1 MLKHLSILVFSLL
14 FATLTPKHS
23 CAQVSNN
30 DTIALGGVV
39 VNSDTFAMVYMDYVY
54 IKGKMSR
61 KMARQRRRYNKLR
74 HNIYKVYPYAVIAA
88 DVLKDVDSTLLA
100 IGDNKQKRKAYL
112 KTIEN
117 ELKRRFKG
125 EISDMTISQ
134 GHLLVKL
141 IDRQTGKS
149 CYHIIKELKGGFS
162 AVVIQSVATIFTHN
176 LKKEYDPLGD
186 DKEIEEIVRELE
198 ANRYFD
204 YMYQQYKQQNKRSLQ
219 ANNGKAAY

>member
-1 MLKHLSILVFSLL
+1 MAS
-14 FATLTPKHS
+14 
-23 CAQVSNN
+23 AQVSNN
-30 DTIALGGVV
+30 DTILQGGVV
-39 VNSDTFAMVYMDYVY
+39 VGQDTFAMVYMDYVY
-54 IKGKMSR
+54 ITGKLP
-61 KMARQRRRYNKLR
+61 KHLARQRRQFNKLR
-74 HNIYKVYPYAVIAA
+74 YNIYKVYPYAVIAA

-100 IGDNKQKRKAYL
+100 IGDNKKQRKAYL
-112 KTIEN
+112 NTVEA
-117 ELKRRFKG
+117 ELKKRFKG
-125 EISDMTISQ
+125 ELTNMTISQ

-186 DKEIEEIVRELE
+186 DKEIEAIVQELE

-204 YMYQQYKQQNKRSLQ
+204 YMYQQYKTQKKPALQ
-219 ANNGKAAY
+219 AQNVPATH

>member
-1 MLKHLSILVFSLL
+1 M
-14 FATLTPKHS
+14 
-23 CAQVSNN
+23 
-30 DTIALGGVV
+30 LGGVV
-39 VNSDTFAMVYMDYVY
+39 VGQDTFAMVYMDYVY
-54 IKGKMSR
+54 VEGKLSR
-61 KMARQRRRYNKLR
+61 KMARKRKRYNKLR
-74 HNIYKVYPYAVIAA
+74 RNIYKVYPYAVIAA

-100 IGDNKQKRKAYL
+100 IGDHKKLRKEYL
-112 KTIEN
+112 KTVED
-117 ELKRRFKG
+117 ELKKRFKG
-125 EISDMTISQ
+125 ELTNMTISQ

-176 LKKEYDPLGD
+176 LKREYDPYGE

-204 YMYQQYKQQNKRSLQ
+204 YMYQKHRKKYQPDLQ
-219 ANNGKAAY
+219 AHNNK

>member
-1 MLKHLSILVFSLL
+1 M
-14 FATLTPKHS
+14 
-23 CAQVSNN
+23 
-30 DTIALGGVV
+30 LGGVV
-39 VNSDTFAMVYMDYVY
+39 VGQDTFAMVYMDYVY
-54 IKGKMSR
+54 VEGKLSR
-61 KMARQRRRYNKLR
+61 KMARKRRRYNKLR

-88 DVLKDVDSTLLA
+88 DVLKDVDSTLIA
-100 IGDNKQKRKAYL
+100 IGDHKKQRKEYL
-112 KTIEN
+112 KTVED
-117 ELKRRFKG
+117 ELKKRFKG
-125 EISDMTISQ
+125 ELTNMTISQ

-176 LKKEYDPLGD
+176 LKREYDPYGE

-204 YMYQQYKQQNKRSLQ
+204 YMYQQYKKKYQQDLQ
-219 ANNGKAAY
+219 ARNSK

>member
-1 MLKHLSILVFSLL
+1 M
-14 FATLTPKHS
+14 
-23 CAQVSNN
+23 
-30 DTIALGGVV
+30 LGGVV
-39 VNSDTFAMVYMDYVY
+39 VGQDTFAMVYMDYVY
-54 IKGKMSR
+54 VEGKLSR
-61 KMARQRRRYNKLR
+61 KMARKRRRYNKLR
-74 HNIYKVYPYAVIAA
+74 RNIHKVYPYAVIAA

-100 IGDNKQKRKAYL
+100 IGDHKKQRKEYL
-112 KTIEN
+112 KTVED
-117 ELKRRFKG
+117 ELKKRFKG
-125 EISDMTISQ
+125 ELTNMTISQ

-176 LKKEYDPLGD
+176 LKREYDPYGE

-204 YMYQQYKQQNKRSLQ
+204 YMYQKHRKKYQPDLQ
-219 ANNGKAAY
+219 ARNNK

>member
-1 MLKHLSILVFSLL
+1 M
-14 FATLTPKHS
+14 
-23 CAQVSNN
+23 
-30 DTIALGGVV
+30 LGGVV
-39 VNSDTFAMVYMDYVY
+39 VGQDTFAMVYMDYVY
-54 IKGKMSR
+54 VEGKLSR
-61 KMARQRRRYNKLR
+61 KMARKRRRYNKLR
-74 HNIYKVYPYAVIAA
+74 RNIYKVYPYAVIAA

-100 IGDNKQKRKAYL
+100 IGDHKKQRKEYL
-112 KTIEN
+112 KTVED
-117 ELKRRFKG
+117 ELKKRFKG
-125 EISDMTISQ
+125 ELTNMTISQ

-176 LKKEYDPLGD
+176 LKREYDPYGE

-204 YMYQQYKQQNKRSLQ
+204 YMYQKHRKKYQSDLQ
-219 ANNGKAAY
+219 ARNNK

>member
-1 MLKHLSILVFSLL
+1 M
-14 FATLTPKHS
+14 
-23 CAQVSNN
+23 
-30 DTIALGGVV
+30 LGGVV
-39 VNSDTFAMVYMDYVY
+39 VGQDTFAMVYMDYVY
-54 IKGKMSR
+54 VEGKLSR
-61 KMARQRRRYNKLR
+61 KMARKRRRYNKLR
-74 HNIYKVYPYAVIAA
+74 RNIYKVYPYAVIAA

-100 IGDNKQKRKAYL
+100 IGDHKKQRKEYL
-112 KTIEN
+112 KTVED
-117 ELKRRFKG
+117 ELKKRFKG
-125 EISDMTISQ
+125 ELTNMTISQ

-176 LKKEYDPLGD
+176 LKREYDPYGE

-204 YMYQQYKQQNKRSLQ
+204 YMYQKHRKKYQPNLQ
-219 ANNGKAAY
+219 AHNNK

>member
-1 MLKHLSILVFSLL
+1 MLKHLSILFISAILISFSLSS
-14 FATLTPKHS
+14 TQ
-23 CAQVSNN
+23 AQVSNN
-30 DTIALGGVV
+30 DTIMLGGVV
-39 VNSDTFAMVYMDYVY
+39 VGQDTFAMVYMDYVY
-54 IKGKMSR
+54 VEGKLSR
-61 KMARQRRRYNKLR
+61 KMARKRRRYNKLR

-88 DVLKDVDSTLLA
+88 DVLKDVDSTLIA
-100 IGDNKQKRKAYL
+100 IGDHKKQRKEYL
-112 KTIEN
+112 KTVED
-117 ELKRRFKG
+117 ELKKRFKG
-125 EISDMTISQ
+125 ELTNMTISQ

-176 LKKEYDPLGD
+176 LKREYDPYGE

-204 YMYQQYKQQNKRSLQ
+204 YMYQQYKKKYQQDLQ
-219 ANNGKAAY
+219 ARNSK